1 MTRYFIEPRTRK
13 YVKEREFLSF
23 VRNLSNKYGN
33 KLLDTATKTG
43 LDILETVA
51 TKLVVKI
58 AEATSGSTGN
68 KIIDK
73 IMKPKPMSDISS
85 RNVEEVV
92 IPPEQRKIILNE
104 SRQALKDEILQNISI
119 IKLFN
124 YIKPYDKKMDRSK
137 CFIRWLIFC

>member
-1 MTRYFIEPRTRK
+1 M
-13 YVKEREFLSF
+13 
-23 VRNLSNKYGN
+23 RNLSNKYGN

-43 LDILETVA
+43 LDILETA
-51 TKLVVKI
+51 STKLVVKI

-73 IMKPKPMSDISS
+73 IVKPKPMSDISS
-85 RNVEEVV
+85 RNVEDVV

-119 IKLFN
+119 IKPFN
-124 YIKPYDKKMDRSK
+124 YIKPYDKKKKKKKMDKSK
-137 CFIRWLIFC
+137 RFIRWLIFC

>member
-1 MTRYFIEPRTRK
+1 M
-13 YVKEREFLSF
+13 SF

-43 LDILETVA
+43 LDILETA
-51 TKLVVKI
+51 STKLVVKI

-73 IMKPKPMSDISS
+73 IVKPKPMSDISS
-85 RNVEEVV
+85 RNVEDVV

-119 IKLFN
+119 IKPFN
-124 YIKPYDKKMDRSK
+124 YIKPYDKKKKKKKKWIKVNVLSDG
-137 CFIRWLIFC
+137 